1 MHEITTFILQKKNV
15 VLKNFYLL
23 ICFLI
28 VSNMYSQF
36 NVEHSVYF
44 DTGVYKLT
52 ETETTRLQKFLSSNS
67 KEEVLKIEIYGFC
80 DDRGSNNY
88 NLKLSQNRANAIKEI
103 FGQASFFP
111 EKITSVDGRGELL
124 LNIVDETDPSII
136 RALNRRVDIVISYP
150 EKNEEITGEL
160 EKQKNKIILE
170 NVLFITGYSYLTR
183 RSKKTLDDVA
193 EALKKETFSF
203 IIQGHVCCTE
213 GALDAVDR
221 KTNKRN
227 LSIARAKYVY
237 DYLLEKGIKKS
248 RMSYEGMAHKFPL
261 GGSED
266 KDRRVEIL
274 ILSD

>member
-1 MHEITTFILQKKNV
+1 MGYNLNA
-15 VLKNFYLL
+15 
-23 ICFLI
+23 
-28 VSNMYSQF
+28 QF
-36 NVEHSVYF
+36 NIEHSVYF
-44 DTGVYKLT
+44 DTDVYTLT
-52 ETETTRLQKFLSSNS
+52 ETEKTRLQKFLSSLT
-67 KEEVLKIEIYGFC
+67 KDEVLKIEIFGFC

-88 NLKLSQNRANAIKEI
+88 NLTLSQNRANAIKGI
-103 FGQASFFP
+103 FSKASFFP
-111 EKITSVDGRGELL
+111 EKISTVDGRGELL
-124 LNIVDETDPSII
+124 LNIVDETDPSVI

-150 EKNEEITGEL
+150 EKKKNEKEIIKE
-160 EKQKNKIILE
+160 EENKILLE

-183 RSKKTLDDVA
+183 GSKRTLDKVA
-193 EALKKETFSF
+193 ETLKKEKFSF
-203 IIQGHVCCTE
+203 VIQGHVCCTE
-213 GALDAVDR
+213 GQLDAVDR

-237 DYLLEKGIKKS
+237 DYLLKKGIQKS

>member
-1 MHEITTFILQKKNV
+1 MTFSLQA
-15 VLKNFYLL
+15 
-23 ICFLI
+23 
-28 VSNMYSQF
+28 QF
-36 NVEHSVYF
+36 NIEHSVYF
-44 DTGVYKLT
+44 DTDIYNLT
-52 ETETTRLQKFLSSNS
+52 KTEKTRLQKFLSSLT
-67 KEEVLKIEIYGFC
+67 KDEVLKIEIYGFC

-88 NLKLSQNRANAIKEI
+88 NLELSQNRANAIKEI
-103 FGQASFFP
+103 FDQASFFP
-111 EKITSVDGRGELL
+111 EKISSVDGRGELL
-124 LNIVDETDPSII
+124 LNIVDETDASVI

-150 EKNEEITGEL
+150 EVEKEAEVIKKEE
-160 EKQKNKIILE
+160 NKIILE

-183 RSKKTLDDVA
+183 PSKKTLDDVA
-193 EALKKETFSF
+193 ETLKKETFSF
-203 IIQGHVCCTE
+203 VIQGHVCCTE

-248 RMSYEGMAHKFPL
+248 RMSYEGMAHKYPL

>member
-1 MHEITTFILQKKNV
+1 MKN
-15 VLKNFYLL
+15 LYLL
-23 ICFLI
+23 ICFLFAFE
-28 VSNMYSQF
+28 VYSQF

-44 DTGVYKLT
+44 DTDVYNLT
-52 ETETTRLQKFLSSNS
+52 KTETTRLQKFLSANT
-67 KEEVLKIEIYGFC
+67 KEDVLKIEIYGFC

-88 NLKLSQNRANAIKEI
+88 NLTLSQNRADAIKEI
-103 FGQASFFP
+103 FSQASFFP
-111 EKITSVDGRGELL
+111 EKISTVDGRGELL
-124 LNIVDETDPSII
+124 LNIVDETNPSVI

-150 EKNEEITGEL
+150 EKNEEIIEEE

-183 RSKKTLDDVA
+183 RSKKTLDNVA

-203 IIQGHVCCTE
+203 VIQGHVCCTE

-237 DYLLEKGIKKS
+237 DYLLKKGIKKS
-248 RMSYEGMAHKFPL
+248 RMSYEGMAHKYPL

-274 ILSD
+274 ILSN

>member
-28 VSNMYSQF
+28 VYNMYSQF
-36 NVEHSVYF
+36 NIEHSVYF
-44 DTGVYKLT
+44 DTDVYKLT

-88 NLKLSQNRANAIKEI
+88 NLTLSQKRANAIKEI

-111 EKITSVDGRGELL
+111 EKISSVDGRGELL

-150 EKNEEITGEL
+150 EKNEEIIGEV

-203 IIQGHVCCTE
+203 VIQGHVCCTE
-213 GALDAVDR
+213 GPLDAVDR

-237 DYLLEKGIKKS
+237 DYLLKKGIKKS